1 MTVAVVGA
9 SGLTGSAFCDI
20 AADKLPRLRLIGKST
35 VGTRVTLAGKTYVVE
50 GEEALDKSCEY
61 AMFFTDEQTSR
72 RLVPKAAL
80 NGAVCIDNS
89 CAFRMHRD
97 VPLVVPKVN
106 GGDVG
111 RCKVIANP
119 NCTAIQIAI
128 ALNCIKSLGIEEV
141 TAVTFQAASGAGR
154 EGLADLRQNRGYGK
168 LKAFAHPL
176 CDNVIGQIGELLP
189 DGTTTEEQKLRL
201 ELPKEQFREWI
212 YLQAAGPEHIVYETD
227 EATGKRLAMADLM
240 ADKRI
245 SEWLDERFWLFDLE
259 KNTKHDPET
268 ILKQFEYAKMRYNA
282 DVFLVDN
289 IMSVDF
295 DGFPDRDFNR
305 VQSRFTQMLVTFSK
319 RRQVHTHLVVH
330 PRKSTSDTNSKVS
343 SDDVSG
349 SGDITNRADNVFF
362 LTTHAVS
369 DKEGQPAQKPLL
381 QILKNRDFGARGQ
394 QWLDFDRK
402 SRRFFQDKSGDPKRP
417 YGWDMAAQQIR
428 LATPEDRDDINQVFP
443 E

>member
-20 AADKLPRLRLIGKST
+20 VADKLPRLRLIGKST

-128 ALNCIKSLGIEEV
+128 ALNCVKSLGIEEV

-154 EGLADLRQNRGYGK
+154 EGLADLRQKRGYGK

-189 DGTTTEEQKLRL
+189 DGTYTPLRQFVREGEQPFDSQEHLIKQAQMARTAAAQAEVARGANKATIAQVDQKEAAKAVEEK
-201 ELPKEQFREWI
+201 I
-212 YLQAAGPEHIVYETD
+212 AASQAAQAAPAPAPTPAAATD
-227 EATGKRLAMADLM
+227 AA
-240 ADKRI
+240 
-245 SEWLDERFWLFDLE
+245 SE
-259 KNTKHDPET
+259 
-268 ILKQFEYAKMRYNA
+268 
-282 DVFLVDN
+282 
-289 IMSVDF
+289 
-295 DGFPDRDFNR
+295 
-305 VQSRFTQMLVTFSK
+305 
-319 RRQVHTHLVVH
+319 
-330 PRKSTSDTNSKVS
+330 
-343 SDDVSG
+343 
-349 SGDITNRADNVFF
+349 
-362 LTTHAVS
+362 
-369 DKEGQPAQKPLL
+369 QPAPTVTIQPASATSVPQRPHKGGLL
-381 QILKNRDFGARGQ
+381 SGVLGALFKKGP
-394 QWLDFDRK
+394 
-402 SRRFFQDKSGDPKRP
+402 RR
-417 YGWDMAAQQIR
+417 
-428 LATPEDRDDINQVFP
+428 
-443 E
+443 

>member
-35 VGTRVTLAGKTYVVE
+35 VGTRVTLAGKTYVIE
-50 GEEALDKSCEY
+50 GEEALDKSCDY

-128 ALNCIKSLGIEEV
+128 ALNCVKSLGIEEV

-168 LKAFAHPL
+168 LRAFAHPL
-176 CDNVIGQIGELLP
+176 CDNVIGQIGEILP

-201 ELPKEQFREWI
+201 ELPKILHEKQLEVNSFCARVPVSVGHCAFVSVA
-212 YLQAAGPEHIVYETD
+212 LRQSFDLDKVCD
-227 EATGKRLAMADLM
+227 MFTGKDLLLYRQGLPQPLALRHTHVVGVGRLSKFRNRLNMFVVADNLLTG
-240 ADKRI
+240 A
-245 SEWLDERFWLFDLE
+245 
-259 KNTKHDPET
+259 
-268 ILKQFEYAKMRYNA
+268 AYNA
-282 DVFLVDN
+282 F
-289 IMSVDF
+289 
-295 DGFPDRDFNR
+295 
-305 VQSRFTQMLVTFSK
+305 
-319 RRQVHTHLVVH
+319 
-330 PRKSTSDTNSKVS
+330 
-343 SDDVSG
+343 
-349 SGDITNRADNVFF
+349 
-362 LTTHAVS
+362 
-369 DKEGQPAQKPLL
+369 E
-381 QILKNRDFGARGQ
+381 ILRIAMENNKC
-394 QWLDFDRK
+394 
-402 SRRFFQDKSGDPKRP
+402 
-417 YGWDMAAQQIR
+417 
-428 LATPEDRDDINQVFP
+428 
-443 E
+443 